1 MEIRTLNKSE
11 PIFDYGS
18 LQLRGAEAAVL
29 GAVLLEPESATKLFR
44 ELNKQCPSKT
54 VAQKGGAF
62 YGSN

>member
-1 MEIRTLNKSE
+1 METNSLNKSE

-18 LQLRGAEAAVL
+18 LQLRDAEVAVL

-44 ELNKQCPSKT
+44 ELNKQCTAKP

>member
-1 MEIRTLNKSE
+1 METSLLNKSE

-18 LQLRGAEAAVL
+18 LQSGDAEAAVL

-44 ELNKQCPSKT
+44 KLNKRCPANP